1 MHHSPAQMT
10 QHPPAPQVRWRWLVA
25 AALVVLGALS
35 GFSAQALSLG
45 RLQVQSAL
53 GEPLRAELELRDVS
67 VADAN
72 SFRVAVAPAAT
83 FRAMGIDY
91 QPALSEIAFN
101 LQLLPEGRAV
111 LKING
116 GRPVTVNFLDLVLDI
131 SWASGRITRDFT
143 LLIMPSS
150 MQPPVSPVAPAV
162 QQAPAPAAEPTPPP
176 AAAETLTPTVP
187 APASPASASSAPATA
202 APKPAAVAA
211 TGDARLRVKAGDTAS
226 ALAVQAK
233 SVNVSLDQ
241 MLLAM
246 LRNNPDAFVANNV
259 NRLLAGAELSLPS
272 ADQAQAMDPV
282 EARKSIL
289 LQSQDFDA
297 YRQQLANK
305 AKEANIAPGG
315 RTASGKVQSTLK
327 DGSPSAAATDKL
339 TLSKGG
345 VQAGGSAEE
354 KLSQQRKAK
363 DDAERLAELSK
374 NIKDLSD
381 LGKKSLPATATAGSQ
396 TPAAVNAP
404 AAADASLP
412 AVNLP
417 APPAMGEDK
426 PNLIDRLSKDDA
438 VLPAAGV
445 FLSLLLVWVL
455 LRLRRKGPAQEI
467 PQSFDAPS
475 LNMTAEE
482 AATYVRVSEQTFI
495 SNAERA
501 ATPLPPEDPLY
512 KARKE
517 LEGGRDMVAEALLR
531 TALDKTPK
539 RIDIMLE
546 LMDLCVQSEDS
557 VGFEALAV
565 RALGAMGGPGP
576 EWSEICLKGQSLDP
590 SNPLYGPTQPTPKTS
605 PFPKLDFDLEL
616 QAGPSPGVIAAN
628 EPAVRNADISIVSPA
643 PVAASSATA
652 ADFDMNSI
660 SLDLQPPEAAGDKPP
675 PKAP

>member
-1 MHHSPAQMT
+1 MHHSPALMT
-10 QHPPAPQVRWRWLVA
+10 RLPVAAPATWRWLA
-25 AALVVLGALS
+25 TAALLILGALS
-35 GFSAQALSLG
+35 CFSAQALSLG
-45 RLQVQSAL
+45 RLQVQSFL
-53 GEPLRAELELRDVS
+53 GESLRAELELRDVS
-67 VADAN
+67 EADAK
-72 SFRVAVAPAAT
+72 SFKVEVAPANT
-83 FRAMGIDY
+83 FRALGIDY
-91 QPALSEIAFN
+91 QPAYTELVFN
-101 LQLLPEGRAV
+101 MQVLPDGRAL
-111 LKING
+111 LKISG
-116 GRPVTVNFLDLVLDI
+116 SRPVAVNFIDLVLDF
-131 SWASGRITRDFT
+131 SWASGRTTREFT
-143 LLIMPSS
+143 LLIMP
-150 MQPPVSPVAPAV
+150 PAAPGPVAPLAPAV
-162 QQAPAPAAEPTPPP
+162 QETPAPAAPPAP
-176 AAAETLTPTVP
+176 AAAAQMPAPAPSTPAPAVP
-187 APASPASASSAPATA
+187 AP
-202 APKPAAVAA
+202 KPVAA
-211 TGDARLRVKAGDTAS
+211 KGGARLTVKAGDTAS
-226 ALAVQAK
+226 ELAVQAK

-246 LRNNPDAFVANNV
+246 LRSNPEAFVANNV
-259 NRLLAGAELSLPS
+259 NRLLAGAELSVPTS
-272 ADQAQAMDPV
+272 DQAQALDPG
-282 EARKSIL
+282 EARKTIL

-305 AKEANIAPGG
+305 AKEANVAPAG
-315 RTASGKVQSTLK
+315 RTASGKVQSAVK
-327 DGSPSAAATDKL
+327 DASPGAAATDKL
-339 TLSKGG
+339 TLSKGA

-354 KLSQQRKAK
+354 KLSQERKAK
-363 DDAERLAELSK
+363 DDEQRLAELSK

-381 LGKKSLPATATAGSQ
+381 LGKNSLPATAAAGSPA
-396 TPAAVNAP
+396 PAAVNAP

-417 APPAMGEDK
+417 APPAMGKDK

-455 LRLRRKGPAQEI
+455 LRLRRNRPAQEI
-467 PQSFDAPS
+467 PPSFDTPS
-475 LNMTAEE
+475 LDIAAEE
-482 AATYVRVSEQTFI
+482 AGTNVRVNEQPFI

-517 LEGGRDMVAEALLR
+517 LEAGRDMVAEALLR

-539 RIDIMLE
+539 RIDVMLE

-576 EWSEICLKGQSLDP
+576 EWPEICLKGQLLDP
-590 SNPLYGPTQPTPKTS
+590 TNPLYGPNQPTRRAS

-616 QAGPSPGVIAAN
+616 SPGPIPGVVAAN
-628 EPAVRNADISIVSPA
+628 EPAVRNADMAMVSPA
-643 PVAASSATA
+643 PVAPSSAPA

-660 SLDLQPPEAAGDKPP
+660 SLDLQPPEAAVDQPP

>member
-1 MHHSPAQMT
+1 MPNSPALMT
-10 QHPPAPQVRWRWLVA
+10 RLPTAAPATCRWLVT
-25 AALVVLGALS
+25 AALLILGGLS
-35 GFSAQALSLG
+35 CFSAQALSLG
-45 RLQVQSAL
+45 RLQVQSYL
-53 GEPLRAELELRDVS
+53 GESLRAELELRDVS
-67 VADAN
+67 EAEAK
-72 SFRVAVAPAAT
+72 SFKVEVAPATT
-83 FRAMGIDY
+83 FRALGIDY
-91 QPALSEIAFN
+91 QPANTELAFN
-101 LQLLPEGRAV
+101 LQLLPDGRAV
-111 LKING
+111 LKISG
-116 GRPVTVNFLDLVLDI
+116 SRPVAVNFIDLVLDF
-131 SWASGRITRDFT
+131 SWASGRTTRDFT
-143 LLIMPSS
+143 LLIMPSDT
-150 MQPPVSPVAPAV
+150 PAPVTPLAPAV
-162 QQAPAPAAEPTPPP
+162 QQAPAPAAEPRAPS
-176 AAAETLTPTVP
+176 AAAETPTSPATP
-187 APASPASASSAPATA
+187 APAPAVPASV
-202 APKPAAVAA
+202 APKPVAA
-211 TGDARLRVKAGDTAS
+211 KGGARLTVKAGDTAS
-226 ALAVQAK
+226 ELAVQAK

-246 LRNNPDAFVANNV
+246 LRSNPEAFVANNV
-259 NRLLAGAELSLPS
+259 NRLLAGTELSVPTS
-272 ADQAQAMDPV
+272 DQAQALDPV
-282 EARKSIL
+282 EARKTIL

-305 AKEANIAPGG
+305 AKEANVAPAG
-315 RTASGKVQSTLK
+315 RTASGKVQSAVK
-327 DGSPSAAATDKL
+327 DASPGAAASDKL
-339 TLSKGG
+339 TLSKGA

-354 KLSQQRKAK
+354 KLSQERKAK
-363 DDAERLAELSK
+363 DDAQRLAELSK

-381 LGKKSLPATATAGSQ
+381 LGKNSIPATAAAGSPA
-396 TPAAVNAP
+396 PAAVNAP

-412 AVNLP
+412 ALNLP

-455 LRLRRKGPAQEI
+455 LRLRRNRPAQEI
-467 PQSFDAPS
+467 PPSFDAPS
-475 LNMTAEE
+475 LDIAGEE
-482 AATYVRVSEQTFI
+482 AGTYVRINEQPFI

-539 RIDIMLE
+539 RIDVMLE

-576 EWSEICLKGQSLDP
+576 EWPEICLKGQLLDP
-590 SNPLYGPTQPTPKTS
+590 TNPLYGPTQPTRRAS
-605 PFPKLDFDLEL
+605 PFPKLEFDLEL
-616 QAGPSPGVIAAN
+616 SPGPIPGVVAAN
-628 EPAVRNADISIVSPA
+628 EPALRNADIAMVSPA
-643 PVAASSATA
+643 PVAPSSAPA

-660 SLDLQPPEAAGDKPP
+660 SLDLQPPEAAVDQPS